1 MKLFYRTAFFA
12 LVLSLST
19 GLCDLSS
26 AQAQTLESAPPP
38 PSPQLARIT
47 NASPDE
53 KSSEKTE
60 KKPENPVEIN
70 NVNVLHRVG
79 VQSGDT
85 LTLTLNEAIRLALE
99 NNNSIEIARADV
111 RFQETQLRSILG
123 IYDPVFNVSPT
134 LSRNSSTGSRAT
146 NDFRVN
152 SDMTKFITRGGGNY
166 RVFFDNVRTENS
178 FSQSQLTSGNTGTGA
193 GGGALYSS
201 NFGVAYNQP
210 LLRDF
215 RIDDTRRRI
224 KVQRR
229 TLQQTDI
236 EFRRQTIDVI
246 SQVQRAYWD
255 LVFALRDQQNR
266 VLNLNLSRE
275 NLRQVDARI
284 KAGIAAPIESAE
296 VATELANREGEV
308 LLAAQQVSTAENTLK
323 TLLLRDPTSA
333 EWTRSL
339 VPTDTPVYSDEAIVL
354 EDAVKDAVENRPE
367 LQRLKLQ
374 REINAIDIDFF
385 KNQTKP
391 QIDLNTTVSLSG
403 ISQGISNNRDFL
415 VPQFTGNDEIL
426 RRNLNVLLGNANL
439 PTIQNPNILVPAA
452 PSFLVG
458 GFNRSFLNL
467 FRSDAP
473 NYTVGVTISLPLRNR
488 TAQANLAGARVQQ
501 ERISAQTRSQEQ
513 IVIAEV
519 RNAVQAVET
528 SRQRVLVARRARANA
543 EIQLEGER
551 KKYEV
556 GLSTTFLLFQR
567 ENALANARNSE
578 IRSETDYNK
587 ALADLQRVT
596 STTFRAN
603 NIEVDSPMDD
613 K

>member
-339 VPTDTPVYSDEAIVL
+339 VPTDTPVYSDEAILL